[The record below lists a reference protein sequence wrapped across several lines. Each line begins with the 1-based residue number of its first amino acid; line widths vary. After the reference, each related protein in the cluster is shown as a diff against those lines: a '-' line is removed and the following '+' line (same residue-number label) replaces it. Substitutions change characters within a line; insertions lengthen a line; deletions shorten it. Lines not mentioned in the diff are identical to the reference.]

1 METPLTLIF
10 WIHIEMQQKKFIQHD
25 PPHPGEILFNLYLK
39 PLNLSVTYAAENLLI
54 SRPNFSAI
62 VNGKA
67 GISALMAL
75 KLAKALNTTPQYWL
89 NLQSNFDLWKAANGM
104 HGLKKIKV
112 LV

>member
-1 METPLTLIF
+1 MKP
-10 WIHIEMQQKKFIQHD
+10 KKFLQHD
-25 PPHPGEILFNLYLK
+25 PPHPGEILFDLYLK
-39 PLNLSVTYAAENLLI
+39 PLKLSVTETAEKLLI

-75 KLAKALNTTPQYWL
+75 KLAKAFDTTPQHWL
-89 NLQSNFDLWKAANGM
+89 NLQSNFDLWNAAKGET
-104 HGLKKIKV
+104 GLNKIKV